1 VFHTFFIGD
10 EAFPLSENLM
20 KVYLGQHPKGSKE
33 QIFNYTICRA
43 RRVVENVFGLKSS
56 VFWVLRKTMLLEP
69 EKAQLV
75 AMTIACLHNF
85 LRRISDSAAI
95 YTPPGMFDYEENSRV
110 IEGSWRP
117 MSNENMTSLLPIR
130 KIALNQLW
138 RQKK

>member
-1 VFHTFFIGD
+1 MF
-10 EAFPLSENLM
+10 
-20 KVYLGQHPKGSKE
+20 
-33 QIFNYTICRA
+33 R
-43 RRVVENVFGLKSS
+43 
-56 VFWVLRKTMLLEP
+56 VLRKTMLLEP

-95 YTPPGMFDYEENSRV
+95 YTLPGTFDYEENGRV

-130 KIALNQLW
+130 KIALNQL
-138 RQKK
+138 